1 MQAFFY
7 NHRTYYVRLTVGG
20 LFEYKPEFGHW
31 TTIRQNDKKY
41 YDLAFWKKFSAAADA
56 LRRRLDVGIEVA

>member
-7 NHRTYYVRLTVGG
+7 NHRTYYVRQVFGG

-41 YDLAFWKKFSAAADA
+41 YDSKFWGKFSAAADA